1 MAVALKL
8 SREENLPS
16 LKFMSL
22 DYPVLQFFDFKLPS
36 YQQYEFGPGICT
48 KGVLLSHVLLY
59 AFGHL
64 DYYDMFSENMH
75 VTKETKDSRYGQYV
89 SVKLLPECIQT
100 DANYMP
106 SLKNMDD
113 NKLKTTTSIE
123 EITKTITDPLLA
135 PLMASDDDLRLLP
148 PTYLFVAEFDV
159 LRDDSF
165 LLAARLKRVGVKV
178 VMTHLVA
185 EEHGFLNFIS
195 IDDTVMGEVENF
207 TSFFN
212 QTLLIQN

>member
-8 SREENLPS
+8 SREDKLPS

-36 YQQYEFGPGICT
+36 YQKYEFGPGICT

-75 VTKETKDSRYGQYV
+75 VTKEMKNSRYGQYV
-89 SVKLLPECIQT
+89 SVKLLPESIQN
-100 DANYMP
+100 DAKYMP
-106 SLKNMDD
+106 SLKSIED
-113 NKLKTTTSIE
+113 NKLKTIE
-123 EITKTITDPLLA
+123 EITKKITDPLIA
-135 PLMASDDDLRLLP
+135 PLMASDDDLRRLP
-148 PTYLFVAEFDV
+148 PTYLFAAEFDV
-159 LRDDSF
+159 LRDESF
-165 LLAARLKRVGVKV
+165 LLAARLKQVGVQVK
-178 VMTHLVA
+178 MTHRVA

-195 IDDTVMGEVENF
+195 IDNTVREEVANF